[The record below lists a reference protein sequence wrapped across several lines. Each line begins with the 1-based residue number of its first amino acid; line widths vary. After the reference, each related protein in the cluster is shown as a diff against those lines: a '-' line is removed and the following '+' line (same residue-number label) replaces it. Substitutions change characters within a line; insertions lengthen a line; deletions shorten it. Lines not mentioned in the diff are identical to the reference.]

1 MLTICFVC
9 LWVLMILIFL
19 VSIFQAFRHGT
30 TNLKKLHQIPC
41 SKCDFFTNDYRL
53 KCTVHPVKACTEEAI
68 NCFDFEARIKT
79 ININH
84 RPWWKLWKF
93 I

>member
-1 MLTICFVC
+1 MLTICFIC
-9 LWVLMILIFL
+9 LWVSMILMFFI
-19 VSIFQAFRHGT
+19 SIFQAFKHGIT
-30 TNLKKLHQIPC
+30 HLRKLHQIPC

-53 KCTVHPVKACTEEAI
+53 KCTVRPVAACTESAI
-68 NCFDFEARIKT
+68 NCLDFELKT
-79 ININH
+79 KTTNINH